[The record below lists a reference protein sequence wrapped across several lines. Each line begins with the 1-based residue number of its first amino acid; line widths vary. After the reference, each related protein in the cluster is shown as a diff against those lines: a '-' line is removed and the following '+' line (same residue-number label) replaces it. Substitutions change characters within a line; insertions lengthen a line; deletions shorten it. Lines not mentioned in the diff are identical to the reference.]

1 MLCICC
7 ISKSTCSEKLRWQ
20 YAGWE
25 FIKCFRSILARQI
38 NSHAMHIMV
47 DAVQSVRG
55 AVLRAPNS
63 HTHTYWVNY
72 FPMQNTHIHGHT
84 EIYVLKMINFHAMSE
99 NLITPN
105 AVGTHKHRVK
115 NNELL
120 GHCGSVGPINE
131 HILFHPIPP
140 TTQQLQCI
148 ARPWAAA

>member
-1 MLCICC
+1 
-7 ISKSTCSEKLRWQ
+7 
-20 YAGWE
+20 
-25 FIKCFRSILARQI
+25 
-38 NSHAMHIMV
+38 MHIMV